1 MWKTSTVVLDIELTP
16 ELIEEGFVREL
27 ISKIQNLRK
36 DSGFEVQNHIEMYYS
51 DNEKLAEIIERN
63 KEQIA
68 DETLADLVTAGEGEN
83 ELDING
89 EKLKVK
95 LVVVK

>member
-1 MWKTSTVVLDIELTP
+1 
-16 ELIEEGFVREL
+16 
-27 ISKIQNLRK
+27 
-36 DSGFEVQNHIEMYYS
+36 MYYS

>member
-1 MWKTSTVVLDIELTP
+1 
-16 ELIEEGFVREL
+16 
-27 ISKIQNLRK
+27 
-36 DSGFEVQNHIEMYYS
+36 MYYS
-51 DNEKLAEIIERN
+51 DNKKIAEIIERN

-68 DETLADLVTAGEGEN
+68 DETLADLITEGEGIT

-89 EKLKVK
+89 EKLNVK